1 MAGQK
6 NFILTYAVE
15 LSMLYRMAHE
25 SWESAG
31 AKDFVPLFPRGT
43 IFTRVRVACRNAA
56 TAELM
61 DVSGL

>member
-1 MAGQK
+1 
-6 NFILTYAVE
+6 
-15 LSMLYRMAHE
+15 MLYRMALE
-25 SWESAG
+25 SWESVG

>member
-1 MAGQK
+1 MARQK

-15 LSMLYRMAHE
+15 LSMLYRMALE
-25 SWESAG
+25 SWESVG
-31 AKDFVPLFPRGT
+31 AKGFVPFFPRGT
-43 IFTRVRVACRNAA
+43 IFTRVRIATRNAA